1 MRKPF
6 SDTFRFILTVLLL
19 AWVLP
24 TAAGWKDGRE
34 SLQARQPVGSD
45 YEIFYSLSGPHAFPG
60 GLVLE
65 GLAEQINLAVRVYG
79 QELGLAPP
87 LALRR
92 YAEVRRIDVHVLD
105 LGDRSGSAAD
115 GVHIFDYQH
124 FGSEGPALTLAIS
137 NDWQPPNRTPEHE
150 VFHAYQYAY
159 TFFKNPWFLEG
170 LARSMENLFRDGG
183 WKNEPL
189 PDNDEALEAV
199 LAESYRADR
208 MWNRL
213 ALLCD
218 PGCEREP
225 RTLHD
230 GCEESDPPVC
240 GRALV
245 RPLLVALD
253 IADDQA
259 ADDRDLSLTY
269 WPEDEQRSE
278 ENEPY
283 MLEALADVIASRC
296 PIASNVEL
304 AAFHDLLMQRV
315 DTLRR
320 DTRQQ

>member
-6 SDTFRFILTVLLL
+6 VDRLTFIAAILLL
-19 AWVLP
+19 AWVCP
-24 TAAGWKDGRE
+24 AAADWKEGRE
-34 SLQARQPVGSD
+34 SLQKRQPVGSD

-60 GLVLE
+60 GLALE

-79 QELGLAPP
+79 RELGLAPP

-92 YAEVRRIDVHVLD
+92 YAEVQRIDVHVLD
-105 LGDRSGSAAD
+105 LGDRRGSAAD
-115 GVHIFDYQH
+115 GIHIFDYQH
-124 FGSEGPALTLAIS
+124 FGREGPALTLAIS

-189 PDNDEALEAV
+189 PDTEEALEAV

-218 PGCEREP
+218 PGCERKP
-225 RTLHD
+225 RTLSD
-230 GCEESDPPVC
+230 GCEESAPAVC
-240 GRALV
+240 GRAFV
-245 RPLLVALD
+245 KPLLVALD

-259 ADDRDLSLTY
+259 AYDRDLSLSY
-269 WPEDEQRSE
+269 WPEDEQRSD

-296 PIASNVEL
+296 PIASNAEL
-304 AAFHDLLMQRV
+304 AAFHDLLMRRV
-315 DTLRR
+315 DTTRR
-320 DTRQQ
+320 DPRRP